1 MIAICQ
7 CGQRFTIPDGED
19 PAKYICECGNRLPG
33 QSTQPQNN
41 GLIQAEITG
50 IKIPFIRLLDLV
62 IKINICIIISAI
74 PITLVLAGLYYAA
87 LFFKYAL
94 ILNR

>member
-7 CGQRFTIPDGED
+7 CGQRFTIPDGDD
-19 PAKYICECGNRLPG
+19 PAKYICECGNHLPG
-33 QSTQPQNN
+33 QSTPQSN
-41 GLIQAEITG
+41 GIIHAEITG
-50 IKIPFIRLLDLV
+50 IKIPFMRLLDLV
-62 IKINICIIISAI
+62 IKIDICIIISTILIA
-74 PITLVLAGLYYAA
+74 LVLAGLYYAA